1 MRRVTE
7 ATAKVIEEA
16 LQAQITALQPQKQRS
31 LRVANK
37 IRMLEIAQRELR
49 NNKYNKNGKFNNR
62 KK

>member
-16 LQAQITALQPQKQRS
+16 LEAQITALQPQQRNS

-37 IRMLEIAQRELR
+37 IRLLQIAKRELTLNKYIKNGR
-49 NNKYNKNGKFNNR
+49 NNH
-62 KK
+62 

>member
-16 LQAQITALQPQKQRS
+16 LQAQITALQPLQRKS

-37 IRMLEIAQRELR
+37 IRLMQNALKDLN
-49 NNKYNKNGKFNNR
+49 NNKYYNNGKINS
-62 KK
+62 KQG

>member
-16 LQAQITALQPQKQRS
+16 LQDQITALQPQKQRS

-49 NNKYNKNGKFNNR
+49 NNKYNKNGKFNSR

>member
-16 LQAQITALQPQKQRS
+16 LQAQITALQPQQRKS

-37 IRMLEIAQRELR
+37 IRLMQLAIRDLSK
-49 NNKYNKNGKFNNR
+49 NKIIKNGKLNS
-62 KK
+62 K